1 MPAPLRACGKRMQ
14 CKDTPMTEPSKAAP
28 VAETQNAADDL
39 PVESGKQILLNW
51 IIVALGLGGVAAV
64 GALLAKLL

>member
-1 MPAPLRACGKRMQ
+1 
-14 CKDTPMTEPSKAAP
+14 MTEPSKAAP